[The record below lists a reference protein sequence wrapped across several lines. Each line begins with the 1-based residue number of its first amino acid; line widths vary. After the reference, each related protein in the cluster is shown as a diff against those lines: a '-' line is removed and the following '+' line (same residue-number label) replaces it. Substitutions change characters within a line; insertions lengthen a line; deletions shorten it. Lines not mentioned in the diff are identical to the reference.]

1 MEKRVFFFDLLRC
14 VAALAVVAIHVLAPY
29 RHELGV
35 IPFHEWFSAITINGM
50 SRWAVPVF
58 IMITGGLMLTDER
71 PFDVKY
77 YLRRRLGKVLLP
89 FIIWSVF
96 YAYLSGWSLDGYD
109 VDIFMSLLVNSYQ
122 QETYYHL
129 GFFYYFIPLYFVIP
143 FLQIFIVRV
152 DNSTVLFVLLFWLL
166 TTTLYLFRIDGF
178 WSHELWLYS
187 GYLLLGYV
195 LYQKITLTKQV
206 MICFVFLGL
215 IGLAAS
221 VGMVAL
227 NSIALEKYTV
237 GRWLSYK
244 TINTVVAASM
254 VFMLCRYYAGNLN
267 GTARKIIVF
276 ISRYSLGI
284 YILHPI
290 FLWPLKVFYGLQDDD
305 IQTTRILAHPLLVIP
320 FWTIFSGAGAL
331 FLSWRV
337 SKSAKIA
344 WLLP

>member
-58 IMITGGLMLTDER
+58 IMITGGLMLTDAR

-89 FIIWSVF
+89 FIVWSLF

-109 VDIFMSLLVNSYQ
+109 VDISMSLLVNSYR

-129 GFFYYFIPLYFVIP
+129 GFFYYFLPLYFVIP
-143 FLQIFIVRV
+143 FLQVFIARV
-152 DNSTVLFVLLFWLL
+152 DSTSVLFFLFFWLL
-166 TTTLYLFRIDGF
+166 TTTLYLFKIDGF

-195 LYQKITLTKQV
+195 LYQKIALTKQV
-206 MICFVFLGL
+206 IIWFIFAGS

-221 VGMVAL
+221 VGMVTM

-244 TINTVVAASM
+244 TINTVFAASM
-254 VFMLCRYYAGNLN
+254 VFMLCRFYADYIN
-267 GTARKIIVF
+267 GTARSIVAF

-284 YILHPI
+284 YILHPV
-290 FLWPLKVFYGLQDDD
+290 FLWPLKTFYGLEGGDVETSRVLGQ
-305 IQTTRILAHPLLVIP
+305 PLLVIP

-331 FLSWRV
+331 FLSWIV
-337 SKSAKIA
+337 SKSTKTA